1 MKVISD
7 RLIDK
12 LVDLVDKG
20 EEIAGRMSITENS
33 AARTDLWLKLLDN
46 DAEIIYLVAGLKGLN
61 KMQYIK
67 QSKVQEFKER
77 CGEE

>member
-12 LVDLVDKG
+12 LVDLVDNG
-20 EEIAGRMSITENS
+20 EEISGRMSITENS
-33 AARTDLWLKLLDN
+33 VARTDLWLKLLDN

>member
-12 LVDLVDKG
+12 LVDLVDNG